1 LPEADL
7 EAQAVDSGVGGVPQA
22 EAQAVADRLVRA
34 GVRALL
40 NFAPVN
46 LTVPAGVSV
55 KHVDLALELDGLA
68 FALRNGDR

>member
-7 EAQAVDSGVGGVPQA
+7 EAQ
-22 EAQAVADRLVRA
+22 A

-55 KHVDLALELDGLA
+55 KHIDLALELDGLA